1 MTEQRRPAPEDLDPS
16 LRDRIVA
23 AIDEHENELI
33 SFRRRLHA
41 HPEVSFKEYQTTEAI
56 AERLLV
62 EGLRPIRLDSGTG
75 LFCDIGTDGPIIAL
89 RADIDALAMKDAK
102 NVPYRSQNEGVA
114 HACGHDVHTS
124 TVLGAGLALKFLADS
139 GDLNGRVRLIF
150 EPGEESVP
158 GGAIEIVKAG
168 LLDEVDSVFSLHCDP
183 KQMVGHVGSRVG
195 PITSASDWVELVIHG
210 PGGHTARPQL
220 TVDMVDT
227 VAMAAR
233 ELPGI
238 VADKLGGWDRARLVF
253 GSIHAGSAA
262 NVIPARAV
270 LSGSVRTPENAV
282 WERFPQALDE
292 AVTQC
297 LADTGA
303 TWDLTHVRGVP
314 PVENEPQAVYT
325 VAAAARAVLGPET
338 VGETE
343 HSWGGD
349 SFGWMTRATNG
360 AYLRLGTH
368 GPDFE
373 DRLDLHH
380 SRFDVDERC
389 IAIGAKTLAAS
400 AVLGLS
406 LAAAQ

>member
-1 MTEQRRPAPEDLDPS
+1 MTEPDRPAPEDLDPA
-16 LRDRIVA
+16 LRERLVA
-23 AIDEHENELI
+23 AVDQHETELI
-33 SFRRRLHA
+33 SFRRRLHS
-41 HPEVSFKEYQTTEAI
+41 HPEVSFKEYQTTDAI

-75 LFCDIGTDGPIIAL
+75 LFCDIGSDGPIVAL

-124 TVLGAGLALKFLADS
+124 AVLGAGLALKLLAD
-139 GDLNGRVRLIF
+139 GNDLPGRVRLIF

-168 LLDEVDSVFSLHCDP
+168 LLDGTESVFSLHCDP
-183 KQMVGHVGSRVG
+183 KQMVGRVGSRVG
-195 PITSASDWVELVIHG
+195 PITSASDWVELALHG

-227 VAMAAR
+227 VAMVAR
-233 ELPGI
+233 ELPSI
-238 VADKLGGWDRARLVF
+238 VAGKMGGWERARLVF
-253 GSIHAGSAA
+253 GSVHAGSAA

-270 LSGSVRTPENAV
+270 LSGSLRTPENAL
-282 WERFPQALDE
+282 WDQFPEILE
-292 AVTQC
+292 ESVTQC

-314 PVENEPQAVYT
+314 PVENEAAAIYT
-325 VAAAARAVLGPET
+325 VAAAARAVLGAEA

-349 SFGWMTRATNG
+349 SFGWMTRATRG

-368 GPDFE
+368 SPDF
-373 DRLDLHH
+373 DDWLDLHH

-389 IAIGAKTLAAS
+389 ISIGAKTLAAA

-406 LAAAQ
+406 QA